1 MMKKVKIGKRQNK
14 MGGFGY
20 DDIAKDEYSYMNS
33 LIEDVISG
41 KDILL
46 TDKKKV
52 KFDKNKIKPFI
63 KLVEQ
68 KKGKVIETKLKARED
83 YFVSTKKPKE
93 SFYLTHIEK
102 TVYSK
107 GGGSG
112 AGAYITKMSEMGVC
126 ICLAALIHSKGKCYN
141 SSKKV
146 LIPEISG
153 VCDLGSG
160 NTATEIGNV
169 MDWLNKNPKWL
180 ESCKKT
186 AVAIKSKKSISTSHH
201 LHRDS
206 KFMNSIYATFRK
218 NIKETIKAGAP
229 GLKIN
234 ANKWNPSDIWISN
247 KSQISAKVDSVTG
260 LNAMLIK
267 AFQKSDIIGVS
278 LKKVGT
284 SASWSEYNLPG
295 QKSVKFE
302 FSGIVK
308 QTDPWSAKDVYFL
321 AGSQNEPLKIQLRS
335 FDNAQNIQAEIKG
348 KSANNGKCGHGP
360 MSFILKKNFSSFN
373 FKSSNDI
380 LALQTKHGTDYVLE
394 EILTMWSKVF
404 GKKYDIETYRDNLN
418 KNYTKDKI
426 NDYMTS
432 KYQAMQVAVVV
443 KKSEKDSSKLTRVM
457 TALFGYA
464 HSIGLQDLF
473 ESSVYG
479 KVS

>member
-1 MMKKVKIGKRQNK
+1 MKKVKIGKRQNK
-14 MGGFGY
+14 MGGFAY
-20 DDIAKDEYSYMNS
+20 ADIEKSDYSYMNS
-33 LIEDVISG
+33 LIEDINAG
-41 KDILL
+41 KQILL
-46 TDKKKV
+46 INKKKV
-52 KFDKNKIKPFI
+52 IFDKTKIKPFI
-63 KLVEQ
+63 KLIEQ
-68 KKGKVIETKLKARED
+68 RKGKIVADNLKKKRLD
-83 YFVSTKKPKE
+83 YFVSKKTKE
-93 SFYLTHIEK
+93 SFFLTHIEK

-126 ICLAALIHSKGKCYN
+126 VCLAARIHSKGKCYN
-141 SSKKV
+141 SNKSV
-146 LIPEISG
+146 LVKEISG

-160 NTATEIGNV
+160 NTATEIENV
-169 MDWLNKNPKWL
+169 MDWLNKNPNWL

-186 AVAIKSKKSISTSHH
+186 AVTIINKAKITTAHH
-201 LHRDS
+201 FHRDS

-247 KSQISAKVDSVTG
+247 KSQISAKIDSVTG

-267 AFQKSDIIGVS
+267 AFRESDIVGVS

-284 SASWSEYNLPG
+284 SASWKAYNLPG

-321 AGSQNEPLKIQLRS
+321 AGSEKEPLKIQLRS
-335 FDNAQNIQAEIKG
+335 FDNTQNIQAEIKG
-348 KSANNGKCGHGP
+348 KTANNGKCGHGP

-432 KYQAMQVAVVV
+432 KYQAMQVAVAIN
-443 KKSEKDSSKLTRVM
+443 KNEKDKDKLTRVM